1 MLSILIAGDVDAQGD
16 ARGPPVGGVDGK
28 FPLVVAAA
36 CAIIASKLLERQS
49 QQQPERRTPSWPR
62 RGGGA
67 RSTTSIGR
75 ARCGAH
81 ATRRAARG
89 VGAEGPDENSD
100 ASEADAA
107 CGAAFAAVLD
117 ASPACRK
124 RARTDGCSIERRLV
138 ALANA
143 AELCTSGGHAESH
156 PVQTVDQKSCR
167 TVAAHARVV
176 AASLR
181 RGARDDEDFREM
193 NLAALAST
201 LRKAWPFVK
210 AASTLEDETGGPGGD
225 ALDALNRC
233 ALALANAGD
242 EGCVAVAASDSS
254 KKVRRAACDHSLARC
269 LMDSAVRGELAISP
283 AAARDADATAL
294 VVSKRCAVACAALAK
309 LAQAPCRGA
318 VIQGGFVRFCGGL
331 AAGGRSSMRRPRAF
345 LTLYDRPE
353 TRAPAPGDLGQCDDV
368 S

>member
-1 MLSILIAGDVDAQGD
+1 MRRDAQ
-16 ARGPPVGGVDGK
+16 R
-28 FPLVVAAA
+28 VASA
-36 CAIIASKLLERQS
+36 
-49 QQQPERRTPSWPR
+49 PF
-62 RGGGA
+62 
-67 RSTTSIGR
+67 
-75 ARCGAH
+75 
-81 ATRRAARG
+81 
-89 VGAEGPDENSD
+89 EGPDENSD

-124 RARTDGCSIERRLV
+124 RARTDGCSIERRLI
-138 ALANA
+138 ALSNA

-242 EGCVAVAASDSS
+242 EGASLWRHRTRPRRSEG
-254 KKVRRAACDHSLARC
+254 RRATIRW
-269 LMDSAVRGELAISP
+269 
-283 AAARDADATAL
+283 RDA
-294 VVSKRCAVACAALAK
+294 
-309 LAQAPCRGA
+309 
-318 VIQGGFVRFCGGL
+318 
-331 AAGGRSSMRRPRAF
+331 
-345 LTLYDRPE
+345 
-353 TRAPAPGDLGQCDDV
+353 
-368 S
+368 